1 MSIGCL
7 SVARW
12 QQQCSRV
19 KKFSNKWPWPTIWCW
34 RHGDSNEKWWMIKV
48 TINWLPIVAQK
59 QWPWQKLLMHKTATA
74 INSNVER
81 KIDSYCNNQLA
92 VYCSRVMLLLHSM
105 TATVLNSG
113 RFLKNMGTSNWPVLW
128 HRWGNTE
135 KEFGKK
141 RKKLQSTGVCW
152 A

>member
-1 MSIGCL
+1 
-7 SVARW
+7 
-12 QQQCSRV
+12 
-19 KKFSNKWPWPTIWCW
+19 
-34 RHGDSNEKWWMIKV
+34 MIKV

-113 RFLKNMGTSNWPVLW
+113 RFLKNMGTSNWPV
-128 HRWGNTE
+128 
-135 KEFGKK
+135 
-141 RKKLQSTGVCW
+141 S
-152 A
+152 